1 MTMEDINDETSNRSE
16 DEDEDMS
23 IDYDQIMFDLN
34 PKTKQD
40 VLEISGLNLSSI
52 YSHHELLVEE
62 CPSGE
67 KPST

>member
-40 VLEISGLNLSSI
+40 VLEISGLNLS
-52 YSHHELLVEE
+52 
-62 CPSGE
+62 
-67 KPST
+67 